1 MHRDAFWGKEQ
12 AMQFN
17 EIFTVLRK
25 YLSDG
30 YHVPSFFRE
39 FIQMITD
46 VPESDWDTP
55 KDPSGKC
62 KDNTLKS
69 YASRG
74 LSKKFARS
82 IVYKLD
88 TYNLEERLHN
98 LPRQAADGFVE
109 DIKKFDSSINI
120 NNYPEKIANHICDN
134 IKDSAGLVSQE
145 KVNKDA
151 VMKESSRLKNNYGD
165 ALLRESQ
172 SYCSFPGCAKPLYK
186 ESNGKTQWVYE
197 VVMIDKNQDSDI
209 SNLLAA
215 CPDCHATYLL
225 DNDTKLMKR
234 LLSIKNVISKATLAD
249 LAVGDIKIEQGLTAA
264 LEKIKNL
271 NVKELEKATFNPE
284 KIEDK
289 IDPKKEPALYML
301 NRTHVSSY
309 YLTVREILRN
319 YDKKG
324 VLDYEELQEQMKG
337 LYRKLKKKNMSQM
350 EIFEHITSKIKNST
364 RHESIICQIIVAY
377 FVQNC
382 EVFDAISK

>member
-1 MHRDAFWGKEQ
+1 ME
-12 AMQFN
+12 FN

-30 YHVPSFFRE
+30 YGVPSFFRE

-82 IVYKLD
+82 IVYRLD
-88 TYNLEERLHN
+88 TTILEERLDN
-98 LPRQAADGFVE
+98 LPRQTADGLVE
-109 DIKKFDSSINI
+109 DISKFDSSINFK
-120 NNYPEKIANHICDN
+120 NYTEKIADHVCDN
-134 IKDSAGLVSQE
+134 IRSRAGLLPQD
-145 KVNKDA
+145 KIDKDA
-151 VMKESSRLKNNYGD
+151 AIKQSAKLKQNYGD
-165 ALLRESQ
+165 TLLRESH
-172 SYCSFPGCAKPLYK
+172 SYCCFPGCAKPLYK
-186 ESNGKTQWVYE
+186 EILGRTQWVYE
-197 VVMIDKNQDSDI
+197 VVLIDRNGNEEI

-225 DNDTKLMKR
+225 DNDSKQMKS
-234 LLSIKNVISKATLAD
+234 LLSVKNVISKATLAD
-249 LAVGDIKIEQGLTAA
+249 IAIGDIKIEQGLATA
-264 LEKIKNL
+264 LEKIKKL
-271 NVKELEKATFNPE
+271 NVQELVKATLDPA

-289 IDPKKEPALYML
+289 IDPKKEPGLYMTSR
-301 NRTHVSSY
+301 NQVTSY
-309 YLTVREILRN
+309 YPKVREILRN
-319 YDKKG
+319 YDKRG

-337 LYRKLKKKNMSQM
+337 LYRKLKKKNLSQM
-350 EIFEHITSKIKNST
+350 EIFERITSKIQTST
-364 RHESIICQIIVAY
+364 RHESIFCQIIVSY

>member
-1 MHRDAFWGKEQ
+1 
-12 AMQFN
+12 MQFN
-17 EIFTVLRK
+17 KIFTVLRK

-30 YHVPSFFRE
+30 YDVPSFFRE

-82 IVYKLD
+82 IVYRLD
-88 TYNLEERLHN
+88 TYNLEDRLYK
-98 LPRQAADGFVE
+98 LPEQAATGLVE
-109 DIKKFDSSINI
+109 DFQRFDSSIGI
-120 NNYPEKIANHICDN
+120 NNYSEKIADHVCNN
-134 IKDSAGLVSQE
+134 IRASAGLISQDKIDE
-145 KVNKDA
+145 NAIMEQSAK
-151 VMKESSRLKNNYGD
+151 LKNMYGD

-172 SYCSFPGCAKPLYK
+172 SHCSFPGCGKPLYK
-186 ESNGKTQWVYE
+186 ENNGKTQWVYE
-197 VVMIDKNQDSDI
+197 VTMIDKNKDSDVE
-209 SNLLAA
+209 NLLAA

-225 DNDTKLMKR
+225 DDDSKLMKK
-234 LLSIKNVISKATLAD
+234 LLSAKNVLSKAILGDSAI
-249 LAVGDIKIEQGLTAA
+249 GDIKIEQGLTTA
-264 LEKIKNL
+264 LEKIKKL

-289 IDPKKEPALYML
+289 IDTEKEPALYLL
-301 NRTHVSSY
+301 NRNLVTSY
-309 YLTVREILRN
+309 YLTVRNILRN
-319 YDKKG
+319 FDKKG

-337 LYRKLKKKNMSQM
+337 LYRKLRKRNISQM
-350 EIFEHITSKIKNST
+350 EIFEHITNKIQTTTKQET
-364 RHESIICQIIVAY
+364 ITCQIIVAY

-382 EVFDAISK
+382 EVFDAIPK